1 MKHRVVSLIASG
13 TEIVSAL
20 GYRDCLVG
28 RSHEC
33 DFPPDVLNLPVCSEP
48 RIDVSASSGEIDR
61 QVRATV
67 GEVLSVYSVFQNELD
82 RLQPTTI
89 ITQSQCD
96 VCAVNLRDVEAAL
109 ADMTG
114 VRPQVVSLEPM
125 CLSDIWTDIE
135 RVAVALDEPSSGQ
148 NLIQSLQNRLEDLRA
163 TVPTRSANPT
173 VFCMEWLEPLMSAAN
188 WVPELVE
195 LAGGT
200 PVLCESG
207 KHAPNVTWD
216 DLVKSDPQVIAIMP
230 CGFGISRTLDEIH
243 LLTENPAWSALQAV
257 RNNQVYVVDGNH
269 FFNRP
274 GPRIVESAEILFDL
288 LNGREEE
295 SGSGIRWTKLA

>member
-1 MKHRVVSLIASG
+1 MKHRVVSLIASA

-20 GYRDCLVG
+20 GYQECLVG

-33 DFPPDVLNLPVCSEP
+33 DFPPDVLGLPVCSEP

-67 GEVLSVYSVFQNELD
+67 RDVLSVYSVFQHELE

-96 VCAVNLRDVEAAL
+96 VCAVNLRDVEAVIAE
-109 ADMTG
+109 MIGT
-114 VRPQVVSLEPM
+114 RPNVVSLEPM
-125 CLSDIWTDIE
+125 CLADIWTDIQ
-135 RVAVALDEPSSGQ
+135 RVAIALDDPISGQ
-148 NLIQSLQNRLEDLRA
+148 ALIHSLQTRLQNLRRAGRTQSPNR
-163 TVPTRSANPT
+163 TI
-173 VFCMEWLEPLMSAAN
+173 FCMEWLEPLMSAAN
-188 WVPELVE
+188 WVPEIVE
-195 LAGGT
+195 LVGGV

-207 KHAPNVTWD
+207 KHSPYVTWD
-216 DLVKSDPQVIAIMP
+216 DLVTSNPDVIVIIP
-230 CGFGISRTLDEIH
+230 CGFGIERTMDEMN
-243 LLTENPAWSALQAV
+243 LLTQKSAWTTLRAV

-274 GPRIVESAEILFDL
+274 GPRVVESAQILFDI
-288 LNGREEE
+288 LNGHEGDHCEFV
-295 SGSGIRWTKLA
+295 RWTRIV